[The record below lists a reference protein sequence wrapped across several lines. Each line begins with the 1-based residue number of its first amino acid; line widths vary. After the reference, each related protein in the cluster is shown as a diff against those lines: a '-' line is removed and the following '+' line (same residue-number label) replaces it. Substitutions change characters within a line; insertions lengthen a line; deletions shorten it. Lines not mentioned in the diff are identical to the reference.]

1 MSLFLDAFLGS
12 RFSIDFLISSTLVS
26 LNLNVWNL
34 FLDLINLMLDG
45 FDIFQLFLKEDLLLV
60 NLNIQILD
68 LLAYL
73 KLEYS

>member
-12 RFSIDFLISSTLVS
+12 RFSIDFLIPSTLVS